1 MVDTRVINN
10 YVNLVVMRKR
20 RVEHRFDLSRFGNIH
35 SHRIG
40 FAGIAD
46 DVSVTGCYLIGY
58 GSRLFE

>member
-35 SHRIG
+35 
-40 FAGIAD
+40 
-46 DVSVTGCYLIGY
+46 
-58 GSRLFE
+58 